1 MDSPGHPIHLC
12 FQPMYLRACH
22 VPGGCWRKGA
32 AQLLPLG
39 SSQPGLV
46 PRLKGTLQAGSAGA
60 PSWGLWGRDALGEQP
75 SCWCCH
81 MQANHRWREK
91 KRYRGSESSRNDH
104 FLVFFHIKNALSI
117 STVNKIFFFSK
128 DMQIIYILYRWIHL
142 GLTSAQHLNICLGC
156 KLYSDLKKKVQ
167 ILVMRCP
174 IILAFGHIFS
184 TFKYV
189 FLSLKCG

>member
-60 PSWGLWGRDALGEQP
+60 PSWGLWGRDAEGAAKLLVLSYAGQP
-75 SCWCCH
+75 QGKEREV
-81 MQANHRWREK
+81 MQ
-91 KRYRGSESSRNDH
+91 
-104 FLVFFHIKNALSI
+104 L
-117 STVNKIFFFSK
+117 
-128 DMQIIYILYRWIHL
+128 
-142 GLTSAQHLNICLGC
+142 
-156 KLYSDLKKKVQ
+156 
-167 ILVMRCP
+167 
-174 IILAFGHIFS
+174 
-184 TFKYV
+184 
-189 FLSLKCG
+189 